1 MTLGFNVGGTLGT
14 VTPDRTMTRQT
25 KPQLLMATFGDGYEQ
40 RAVDGINHF
49 KETYSVSFKN
59 RGKEEIDDIVQY
71 FESTNG
77 VSRFNFTIPDTN
89 STSDNK
95 TTVKV
100 VFVEYSINYEY
111 DDFYTLTAKLR
122 RVYEP

>member
-1 MTLGFNVGGTLGT
+1 M
-14 VTPDRTMTRQT
+14 
-25 KPQLLMATFGDGYEQ
+25 KY
-40 RAVDGINHF
+40 
-49 KETYSVSFKN
+49 
-59 RGKEEIDDIVQY
+59 IVQY

-77 VSRFNFTIPDTN
+77 VTRFNFTIPDTN
-89 STSDNK
+89 AASNNE